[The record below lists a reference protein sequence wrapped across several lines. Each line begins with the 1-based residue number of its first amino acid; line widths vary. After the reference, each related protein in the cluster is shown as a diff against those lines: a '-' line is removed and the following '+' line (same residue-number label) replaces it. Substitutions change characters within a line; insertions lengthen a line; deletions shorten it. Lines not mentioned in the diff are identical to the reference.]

1 VSVSVEHLGPCKK
14 LLRVEIEA
22 AAVQTEFEKVAA
34 EFSRQA
40 RVPGFRPGK
49 VPKAVLERT
58 FGDRIRSEAKRKLLN
73 ESYQAALKEHKFTP
87 VTDPKIEEVQFG
99 GEQPYIYTAAF
110 EIAPQFELPDY
121 KGLPVRREKRA
132 VTEEDEERALHVLRD
147 QRGTFADV
155 ERVVQTGDFVVV
167 TYSGTCEGKPITD
180 LVPTARGLTQ
190 QTNFW
195 MHVQTEHFIPGFT
208 DQLIGA
214 QRGEKRT
221 VTVTFPSDFVVPE
234 LVGKVGVYEVEVVQV
249 KEKHLPPVDDAF
261 AKSYGAESLEKLREG
276 VRKDLENEL
285 QSKIRGEVRNQLI
298 GTLLGRVSMELP
310 ESLVEEET
318 RGAVF
323 DIVKAN
329 ADRGISKEALADR
342 KDQIYGAANQGA
354 RDRLKISFLLSR
366 IAEQEKIQITNDELS
381 RQVVYLAAQ
390 RKVKPDKLAKDM
402 QENGELRSLAR
413 QILNSKVLD
422 FLELHAQVEEVPG
435 RA

>member
-22 AAVQTEFEKVAA
+22 AAVQAACEKAAA
-34 EFSRQA
+34 EFGRQA
-40 RVPGFRPGK
+40 RIPGFRPGK

-58 FGDRIRSEAKRKLLN
+58 FGDRLRAEAKRKLLN
-73 ESYQAALKEHKFTP
+73 DSYQAALKEHKFTP

-99 GEQPYIYTAAF
+99 GDQPYIYTAAF

-155 ERVVQTGDFVVV
+155 ERAVQTGDFVVV
-167 TYSGTCEGKPITD
+167 NYSGTCEGRPITE

-190 QTNFW
+190 QANFW
-195 MHVQTEHFIPGFT
+195 MRVQTEHFIPGFT

-214 QRGEKRT
+214 QRGDKRT

-285 QSKIRGEVRNQLI
+285 ESKLRGEVRNQLI
-298 GTLLGRVSMELP
+298 GTLLGRVNMELP

-354 RDRLKISFLLSR
+354 RERLKITFLLSR

-381 RQVVYLAAQ
+381 RQVLYLAAQ